1 MGQPFVYL
9 IVNWRGAYLMSP
21 LMCVVTFQFV
31 AGMIG
36 TCVVI
41 PNPTLSRASRN
52 IDHPS
57 KAWRIFF
64 RIMAV
69 CMCYMWSSLVTLIVL
84 ANVMENYDPHGLSE
98 MTRAALIATQPIPL
112 LIVLYWLLA
121 KGVRKV
127 ERDRG

>member
-1 MGQPFVYL
+1 MT
-9 IVNWRGAYLMSP
+9 P

-36 TCVVI
+36 TCVVT
-41 PNPTLSRASRN
+41 PNPTLSPASRN

-69 CMCYMWSSLVTLIVL
+69 CMCYMWSSLVTIIVL
-84 ANVMENYDPHGLSE
+84 ANTMENYDPHSLSE
-98 MTRAALIATQPIPL
+98 MTRAVLIATQPLPL
-112 LIVLYWLLA
+112 LIVFYWLLA